1 MARPGHKRAFSLVL
15 PRTSAR
21 NLAGFVSKQLEV
33 GRGRHVHEV
42 GQGLQP
48 KLERWL
54 GSSHDDLRDAF
65 VSDFLGRFGK
75 RNGGWRRPRIGTG
88 LWCAGGS
95 GVFHEHRQ
103 ALGRIRGLAD
113 AQAVLEDELRRSVR
127 AARDDGTRHQATGS
141 RDARRASAEMARPL
155 TPGARVAHIGFG
167 IGGRMDEEETRSH
180 EVLVEQALAVRRRV
194 YELRGELVS
203 MVNEVES
210 WVDVVICQYFF
221 GNAAQA
227 QFRSW
232 VLSRLALASKVEV
245 LGVIVREMG
254 VATELAPVLQSLRAA
269 NEIRVLHAHSY
280 VDADAGGLVD
290 GQMDL
295 ERVLQWQVV
304 RQGKGGQTSVPA
316 DVTAMEGELAVVRD
330 AAQAVFTIWGVVGT
344 FKSGGDVARAVGE
357 ALALQVH
364 SVHKEEGI
372 S

>member
-1 MARPGHKRAFSLVL
+1 
-15 PRTSAR
+15 
-21 NLAGFVSKQLEV
+21 
-33 GRGRHVHEV
+33 
-42 GQGLQP
+42 
-48 KLERWL
+48 
-54 GSSHDDLRDAF
+54 
-65 VSDFLGRFGK
+65 
-75 RNGGWRRPRIGTG
+75 
-88 LWCAGGS
+88 
-95 GVFHEHRQ
+95 
-103 ALGRIRGLAD
+103 
-113 AQAVLEDELRRSVR
+113 
-127 AARDDGTRHQATGS
+127 
-141 RDARRASAEMARPL
+141 L

-330 AAQAVFTIWGVVGT
+330 AAQAVFTMWGVVGT